1 MSVAFRNVD
10 ASPGDPIATWPHE
23 ALVAVIERGLVDDW
37 RPVFAEL
44 RARPHGVVARSVAAY
59 LDRAD
64 PDGATRLFRLVLDDA
79 RRQEDQ
85 ADRAEAAARVRTC
98 IARSGLTAAA
108 FAREIGTSASRLST
122 YARGTVTPSAALLVR
137 MERLAGGPG

>member
-1 MSVAFRNVD
+1 M
-10 ASPGDPIATWPHE
+10 
-23 ALVAVIERGLVDDW
+23 
-37 RPVFAEL
+37 
-44 RARPHGVVARSVAAY
+44 GV
-59 LDRAD
+59 LID
-64 PDGATRLFRLVLDDA
+64 ATRLFRLVLDDA

-122 YARGTVTPSAALLVR
+122 YARGTVTPSAETDRAALSG
-137 MERLAGGPG
+137 ATT